1 MEIPAC
7 EPQHDLQTSSSE
19 LYTSTSSRDDVE
31 CPQNGQTLT
40 ADDPVLVTFRRTDLD
55 DLPCW
60 IGCIQLD
67 HPYDS
72 HMSLSSTDNFP
83 TTTEPPVDYHHEVA
97 AKTGTK
103 EDISSDQN
111 VDPQCWHQLTDVK
124 NCWVGLLDHAYESSS
139 WDSGSTGDRGRWD
152 HAYNIQ
158 CSADESSSSIGR
170 SVSGQHLDHSYDSR
184 MSSELSYSETV
195 LSSFLDHAYFA
206 SDWVVT
212 SGRRCTSGQRWSS
225 TDDLR
230 TVGRAT
236 AAFLWWFT
244 NTVSFKSFVLDL
256 CIWSEKLLSILRNCC
271 DSMTVIMNDRS
282 IGKYASFCD
291 SLHVI
296 CNHLICFAVS
306 WPYYFIWSAVY
317 YFCIFLQNKTSAV
330 TDFNSKIHIFV
341 SVFAAKPNP
350 NLKFNQLFSGPK
362 STYFTN
368 LMKYHL

>member
-1 MEIPAC
+1 MDHSYSTERERLQRSDHSYFTVGKKTPQVVLRKAQHLREHSLEVAKSSIGQDHSYVRSDRASQTISTSFDGLEALIEAISYRESEADVSNGSQHLSAMEIPAC
-7 EPQHDLQTSSSE
+7 EPQHDLQTCSSE
-19 LYTSTSSRDDVE
+19 LYTSASSRDDVE
-31 CPQNGQTLT
+31 CPQNGQTVT
-40 ADDPVLVTFRRTDLD
+40 ANDPLLVTFRRTDLD

-72 HMSLSSTDNFP
+72 HMSSSVADNFQ
-83 TTTEPPVDYHHEVA
+83 TATEPPVDYHHEVA
-97 AKTGTK
+97 ATTGTK
-103 EDISSDQN
+103 EDISGDQN
-111 VDPQCWHQLTDVK
+111 VDPQCWHQLADVR

-139 WDSGSTGDRGRWD
+139 WDSGSTGDHGRWD

-184 MSSELSYSETV
+184 MSSELSCSETV

-236 AAFLWWFT
+236 AAFL
-244 NTVSFKSFVLDL
+244 
-256 CIWSEKLLSILRNCC
+256 
-271 DSMTVIMNDRS
+271 
-282 IGKYASFCD
+282 
-291 SLHVI
+291 
-296 CNHLICFAVS
+296 
-306 WPYYFIWSAVY
+306 
-317 YFCIFLQNKTSAV
+317 
-330 TDFNSKIHIFV
+330 
-341 SVFAAKPNP
+341 
-350 NLKFNQLFSGPK
+350 
-362 STYFTN
+362 
-368 LMKYHL
+368 